1 MTGTGLLLRHAGVNV
16 DYGNGTWI
24 DANGRASAVPAHY
37 GNGRILLT
45 APAKPITQST
55 YPAVLD
61 PQVIVT
67 PITQP

>member
-45 APAKPITQST
+45 VPAKLIQEST